1 MFNFQA
7 LTLHALLLIT
17 DGRNISMQGIPSLLA
32 ARKRPFFSQP
42 TAHTAPGKW
51 TDIFLVPYHQ
61 SRRGL

>member
-42 TAHTAPGKW
+42 TAHTVPGKW
-51 TDIFLVPYHQ
+51 TDIFF
-61 SRRGL
+61 